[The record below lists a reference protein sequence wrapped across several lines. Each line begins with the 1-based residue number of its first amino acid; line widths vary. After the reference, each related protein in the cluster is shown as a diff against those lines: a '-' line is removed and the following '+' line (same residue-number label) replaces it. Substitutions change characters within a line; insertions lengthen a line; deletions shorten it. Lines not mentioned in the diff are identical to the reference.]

1 MSSRVCGPVSV
12 FCAWRPATRA
22 NSWRPLACERCRP
35 VRVHRAL
42 SSTCSRAG
50 GHSSTPWPR
59 MASAT
64 TATFA
69 APATTTDDRRRRSS
83 NKDTRCAMA
92 NALTAQLQQPEI
104 DAMPFAERL
113 ALLVDIQHSAMLTAA
128 LAQRLT
134 RAGMRQSACMENL
147 DLRTPLG
154 LDRSTMQALASG
166 LWIRQHR
173 NVLISGAA
181 GIGKSWIACAL
192 GNQAA
197 RDGVS
202 VLYKRLSRL
211 LDELAVA
218 RLHGRQARMLK
229 TLARTRLLIL
239 DDWAMVKLTAD
250 QRRDLMEV
258 IDDRHDRGS
267 TIVATQIPQDS
278 WHLQIGDPT
287 YADAILDRLV
297 NNAYR
302 LELTGKSMRG
312 NGARRAVADPAVD
325 EIGEQSK

>member
-1 MSSRVCGPVSV
+1 MHQPTIEKLHDLRLG
-12 FCAWRPATRA
+12 
-22 NSWRPLACERCRP
+22 
-35 VRVHRAL
+35 
-42 SSTCSRAG
+42 
-50 GHSSTPWPR
+50 
-59 MASAT
+59 
-64 TATFA
+64 
-69 APATTTDDRRRRSS
+69 
-83 NKDTRCAMA
+83 AMA

-113 ALLVDIQHSAMLTAA
+113 AMLVDIQHSAMLTAA

-134 RAGMRQSACMENL
+134 RGGMRQSACMENL
-147 DLRTPLG
+147 DLRTPRG

-181 GIGKSWIACAL
+181 GVGKSWIACAL

-211 LDELAVA
+211 LDELAIA

-239 DDWAMVKLTAD
+239 DDWARLAKVPTAK
-250 QRRDLMEV
+250 
-258 IDDRHDRGS
+258 
-267 TIVATQIPQDS
+267 P
-278 WHLQIGDPT
+278 
-287 YADAILDRLV
+287 
-297 NNAYR
+297 
-302 LELTGKSMRG
+302 LE
-312 NGARRAVADPAVD
+312 
-325 EIGEQSK
+325 